1 MGHYFENDA
10 TLKSD
15 KRKTNIRIRNL
26 EYTFYT
32 DSGVFAKK
40 GLDLGTHILLDTIPL
55 EKWSGDI
62 LDLGCGYG
70 PIGICIK
77 KERPI
82 VTVDMSDVNERA
94 LSLALEN
101 AKANDVEVNIFT
113 SDGYE
118 KIDKQY
124 DVIVSNPP
132 IRVGKEI
139 LYQLLFGAKEHLKER
154 GELWIVI
161 HKDQGAKSTAK
172 ALEKEYEVE
181 IKNKSRGFFI
191 IRAVKR

>member
-10 TLKSD
+10 DLKSD
-15 KRKTNIRIRNL
+15 KRKTKIRIRNL

-40 GLDLGTHILLDTIPL
+40 GLDLGTHILLDAIPL
-55 EKWSGDI
+55 EKWSGNI

-77 KERPI
+77 KERPS
-82 VTVDMSDVNERA
+82 VMVDMTDVNERA

-101 AKANDVEVNIFT
+101 AKSNNVNVNVFE
-113 SDGYE
+113 SNGYE
-118 KIDKQY
+118 KIDKKY

-139 LYQLLFGAKEHLKER
+139 LYQLLFGAKEHLKDL

>member
-1 MGHYFENDA
+1 M
-10 TLKSD
+10 
-15 KRKTNIRIRNL
+15 
-26 EYTFYT
+26 
-32 DSGVFAKK
+32 
-40 GLDLGTHILLDTIPL
+40 
-55 EKWSGDI
+55 
-62 LDLGCGYG
+62 
-70 PIGICIK
+70 
-77 KERPI
+77 
-82 VTVDMSDVNERA
+82 
-94 LSLALEN
+94 
-101 AKANDVEVNIFT
+101 
-113 SDGYE
+113 
-118 KIDKQY
+118 
-124 DVIVSNPP
+124 IVSNPP